1 MVLAADMRVR
11 RPEFGIAKRT
21 NESNKAAEQ
30 PQTKESGVARNVRR
44 NHLRRLE
51 YANADDDANE
61 QRAKRPMSS
70 CWGKD
75 DSEQNLLS
83 LALPTVSL
91 CLANNMT
98 QVVL

>member
-1 MVLAADMRVR
+1 
-11 RPEFGIAKRT
+11 
-21 NESNKAAEQ
+21 
-30 PQTKESGVARNVRR
+30 
-44 NHLRRLE
+44 
-51 YANADDDANE
+51 
-61 QRAKRPMSS
+61 MSA

-98 QVVL
+98 QMVL